1 MSVQPRKQRKFLYN
15 APLHKKRKWISAHM
29 ADDLILKYRRRS
41 LPVIRGDTVKIMR
54 GEFKGTTGKVRKVNT
69 RKGSLEIEGVTI
81 TKVDGKK
88 VSRPI
93 HASNVLITKLNLT
106 DPWRRRKL
114 EEGLPEEVKK
124 EIEKEAEEQIK
135 IIEEEKEI
143 VEEGEEEVKEEVK
156 EGIKEEVKEEGEEVK
171 EPEVKEEIKE
181 EVKEEGEE
189 VKEEVKEEIKEPEVK
204 EEVKEEAKETKKK
217 SKKAEKKE

>member
-1 MSVQPRKQRKFLYN
+1 
-15 APLHKKRKWISAHM
+15 M

-114 EEGLPEEVKK
+114 EEELPEEVKK

-143 VEEGEEEVKEEVK
+143 VEEGEEEVKEE
-156 EGIKEEVKEEGEEVK
+156 IK

-181 EVKEEGEE
+181 E
-189 VKEEVKEEIKEPEVK
+189 IKEPEV
-204 EEVKEEAKETKKK
+204 KETKKK